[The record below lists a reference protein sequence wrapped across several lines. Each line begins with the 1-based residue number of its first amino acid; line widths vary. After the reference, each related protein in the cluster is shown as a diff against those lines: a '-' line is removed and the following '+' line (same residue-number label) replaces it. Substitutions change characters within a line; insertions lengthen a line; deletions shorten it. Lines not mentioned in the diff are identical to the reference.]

1 MKDDM
6 SGGAAVAGGDARTRA
21 ARARR
26 CRVIGIIPTTENMP
40 GGTRDASR
48 RRADRGAS
56 GKTVE
61 VINTDAEGRLILGDA
76 LWYAQQARRHA
87 SRGRRDAHRRVHGRA
102 RPHGVRA
109 VRAAATSGSSTVE
122 RAARSARA
130 IACGR
135 CRSTRKRREQLRSEI
150 ADMVN
155 SAGRPGGAVTA
166 AAFLREFA
174 GDVPW
179 AHLDIAGTAWAETKE
194 PYQPK
199 GADRRGRA
207 RAH

>member
-1 MKDDM
+1 ML
-6 SGGAAVAGGDARTRA
+6 T
-21 ARARR
+21 
-26 CRVIGIIPTTENMP
+26 
-40 GGTRDASR
+40 
-48 RRADRGAS
+48 GAS

-87 SRGRRDAHRRVHGRA
+87 SGGRRDAHRRVHGGA

-109 VRAAATSGSSTVE
+109 VRAAATTWVDTVE
-122 RAARSARA
+122 QRRPARGRSRVADADLRGSDASSCAARSPTWS
-130 IACGR
+130 IPPGR
-135 CRSTRKRREQLRSEI
+135 S
-150 ADMVN
+150 
-155 SAGRPGGAVTA
+155 GGAVTA

-174 GDVPW
+174 GDAPW

-199 GADRRGRA
+199 GPTGVAVRVLIELGMTRA
-207 RAH
+207 GTNPGSAG